1 VSPKRRPPPGLDVD
15 LVDVDGET
23 ILILSWP
30 AGKHPAAELPLTSAE
45 QAVLR
50 KIVAG
55 WSNAEIAAARG
66 TSTRTVANQVAS
78 LLRKFRV
85 TSRHQLVR
93 RALAS

>member
-1 VSPKRRPPPGLDVD
+1 VSPKRRPPPGLDID
-15 LVDVDGET
+15 LVEIDGET

-30 AGKHPAAELPLTSAE
+30 AAKKPAAESPLTSAE
-45 QAVLR
+45 QEVLR

-55 WSNAEIAAARG
+55 WSNAEIAATRG
-66 TSTRTVANQVAS
+66 TSARTVANQVAS

-93 RALAS
+93 RTLAS